1 MLASAKKWANLE
13 VVGWHDP
20 GEVLE
25 AGLVG
30 ELQRGGGVADLGD
43 LDSSNNIMATVALSS
58 THQSKYRDTHSI
70 NTVQ

>member
-1 MLASAKKWANLE
+1 MLHECANLE
-13 VVGWHDP
+13 VVGRHDP

-43 LDSSNNIMATVALSS
+43 LDTNNNIMATTPLIALSI
-58 THQSKYRDTHSI
+58 THQSKYRDCLA
-70 NTVQ
+70 